1 MAKAGSKAV
10 ERARRFGSG
19 GNINLIAAKLYRHRD
34 RLRDSL
40 RQRGHLLPPEVRKKY
55 VGILDALTE
64 SSALV
69 GGIPCTGPFMSL
81 DLPKAKGAGLA
92 KGASARKRR

>member
-1 MAKAGSKAV
+1 MAKAASKAV

-40 RQRGHLLPPEVRKKY
+40 NERGHLLSPAVRDRY
-55 VGILDALTE
+55 TDILDKLSE

-69 GGIPCTGPFMSL
+69 GGIRCTGPFMSL
-81 DLPKAKGAGLA
+81 DLPKAEGPRLA

>member
-1 MAKAGSKAV
+1 MAKAASKAV
-10 ERARRFGSG
+10 ARARRFGSG

-34 RLRDSL
+34 RLQESL
-40 RQRGHLLPPEVRKKY
+40 KQRGHELPADVRKKY
-55 VGILDALTE
+55 VGILDALTR

-81 DLPKAKGAGLA
+81 DLPKVKGSGAAAGA
-92 KGASARKRR
+92 RARKRR